1 MTDRFTAIKL
11 IEFWGNGSQ
20 LKCSRPRN
28 MLAGMK
34 EPCSMKN
41 DLFTARQ
48 EAADAYA
55 GAVAELAR
63 KISVASRREYE
74 LLNQV
79 AEMTRKRSQQAHA
92 DLETHVASHCCD
104 GG

>member
-1 MTDRFTAIKL
+1 
-11 IEFWGNGSQ
+11 
-20 LKCSRPRN
+20 

-34 EPCSMKN
+34 TLCSMKN

-48 EAADAYA
+48 EATNAYA
-55 GAVAELAR
+55 SAVADLAR

-79 AEMTRKRSQQAHA
+79 AEMARKRSQQAHA
-92 DLETHVASHCCD
+92 DLATHMSSHGCD
-104 GG
+104 DAG